1 MSKPIAQFINV
12 GERTNVAGSAK
23 FKKLIFEGN
32 YEEAVTVARHQVEG
46 GAQIID
52 VNMDDAMLDAEEA
65 MTKFLNMIAAEPDI
79 SRVPVMIDSSKWSV
93 VEAGLK
99 CVQGKAVVNSISM
112 KEGKDP
118 FIYYA
123 KRIMRYGA
131 AAVVMAFDEKGQAD
145 SIERKFEICKKSY
158 DILVNDVG
166 FPPEDIIFDPN
177 IFAVATGI
185 DDHNNYGVDFIEA
198 TRLIKTHLP
207 HAKVSGGVSN
217 VSFSFRGNNP
227 VREAMHS
234 VFLYHAIRA
243 GMDMGIVNA
252 GQLTVY
258 SDIPP
263 ELKERVEDVILNR
276 RPDAT
281 ERLVD
286 IAAEFHGQGGK
297 ARKEDLSWRE
307 GTVEKR
313 MEHALVKGI
322 TDYIQEDSEEAR
334 QKFERP
340 IQVIEGPLM
349 DGMNVVGDLFG
360 AGEMFLPQVVKSARV
375 MKQAVNYLQPFIEA
389 EKEEGA
395 KAKGKIVMATV
406 KGDVHDIGKNI
417 VGVVLQCN
425 NYEVIDLGVMVPWA
439 DILKAANDHGADIIG
454 LSGLITPSLDEMVT
468 VAEEMERIG
477 LNKPLLIGGA
487 TTSKVHT
494 AVKVAPNYSGPV
506 THVLDAS
513 RAVGVVS
520 TLMSETLKD
529 DFVAKTKAEYKSILE
544 KRLAKPKTDR
554 LVSLEV
560 ARANKAEVSFEE
572 YTPTKP
578 AFTDTKVFDDYPLD
592 KIAAC
597 IDWTPFFRTWELA
610 GNYPAILQ
618 DEVVG
623 ESARSLFADAQEM
636 LKQIIDEKWLT
647 AKGVIGFWPAA
658 SVGDDIKLYDDESRE
673 TELSTVHC
681 LRQQVGKRGG
691 RKNDCLAD
699 FVAPVGGKDD
709 WFGGFAVTTGHGIDE
724 HVERFKAA
732 HDDYNEIMVKALAD
746 RLAEAFA
753 EHMHERVRKEFWGY
767 APDENLTNK
776 DLIKERY
783 QGIRPAPG
791 YPACPDHSEKPEL
804 FRLLNAGQ
812 MAGIELTDSFAMLPT
827 AAVSGYYFAHPEAH
841 YYGVGKIDKDQVA
854 DYANR
859 RGISFEKAER
869 FLRPNLGY

>member
-1 MSKPIAQFINV
+1 
-12 GERTNVAGSAK
+12 
-23 FKKLIFEGN
+23 
-32 YEEAVTVARHQVEG
+32 
-46 GAQIID
+46 
-52 VNMDDAMLDAEEA
+52 
-65 MTKFLNMIAAEPDI
+65 
-79 SRVPVMIDSSKWSV
+79 
-93 VEAGLK
+93 
-99 CVQGKAVVNSISM
+99 
-112 KEGKDP
+112 
-118 FIYYA
+118 
-123 KRIMRYGA
+123 
-131 AAVVMAFDEKGQAD
+131 
-145 SIERKFEICKKSY
+145 
-158 DILVNDVG
+158 
-166 FPPEDIIFDPN
+166 
-177 IFAVATGI
+177 
-185 DDHNNYGVDFIEA
+185 
-198 TRLIKTHLP
+198 
-207 HAKVSGGVSN
+207 
-217 VSFSFRGNNP
+217 
-227 VREAMHS
+227 
-234 VFLYHAIRA
+234 
-243 GMDMGIVNA
+243 
-252 GQLTVY
+252 
-258 SDIPP
+258 
-263 ELKERVEDVILNR
+263 
-276 RPDAT
+276 
-281 ERLVD
+281 
-286 IAAEFHGQGGK
+286 
-297 ARKEDLSWRE
+297 
-307 GTVEKR
+307 
-313 MEHALVKGI
+313 
-322 TDYIQEDSEEAR
+322 
-334 QKFERP
+334 
-340 IQVIEGPLM
+340 
-349 DGMNVVGDLFG
+349 
-360 AGEMFLPQVVKSARV
+360 
-375 MKQAVNYLQPFIEA
+375 
-389 EKEEGA
+389 
-395 KAKGKIVMATV
+395 
-406 KGDVHDIGKNI
+406 
-417 VGVVLQCN
+417 
-425 NYEVIDLGVMVPWA
+425 
-439 DILKAANDHGADIIG
+439 
-454 LSGLITPSLDEMVT
+454 
-468 VAEEMERIG
+468 
-477 LNKPLLIGGA
+477 
-487 TTSKVHT
+487 
-494 AVKVAPNYSGPV
+494 
-506 THVLDAS
+506 
-513 RAVGVVS
+513 
-520 TLMSETLKD
+520 MSETLKD

-732 HDDYNEIMVKALAD
+732 YDDYNEIMVKALAD

-767 APDENLTNK
+767 APDENLTNI